1 MQHTLE
7 PLAIVGMSTRLPG
20 ADSAE
25 DFWSLLMNGTDT
37 CRQVP
42 HDVFDIDAYYDETG
56 AARNKM
62 GARTGNW
69 FHGTARKFD
78 APFFGLSKQDVLNM
92 DPQQRLSLMVCYEA
106 LEDAGWTPPTT
117 TTAAAAADSTGVFVA
132 PTCDDYTQH
141 LLPDLQPSFFT
152 GNSRQFL
159 AHRISHFFGFQGV
172 SETIDTACNASFVAL
187 DVACTKIRNGTCSQA
202 LVGGVSVLSQ
212 PQVSIGLDK
221 AHFLSRTGQC
231 KTLDAGADGYSR
243 SDAVSFVMV
252 KKLSDAIKNKDR
264 IYAEILAVGTNHSG
278 ESFSI
283 TFAALMK
290 ALLQESG
297 VPASTVNLIEGH
309 GTGTQAGD
317 WNELSAIHE
326 TLVEGTGRDIENKVV
341 FTSSKANIGHS
352 EGASGLGALI
362 KVMLIFKYGIV
373 PPHIGI
379 RGQLNPRLEPLFAS
393 GHIAVAR
400 EGPMVLPRGQGRL
413 ATAVAS
419 NFGASGSNSCC
430 VVRSFPA
437 SPPVLRNTKAIEHL
451 PVILSARSKT
461 ALQRNIDRLISA
473 IDASPALDLASVC
486 YTLNA
491 RRIQHVHKVA
501 YVASSIPDLRAQLAQ
516 KKSTPSSAQQQH
528 VSTMPNAVSISTLYE
543 VAADLAQRVP
553 AFRRHVARYDTVALL
568 FGLPSF
574 GQSLGATQQQLHR
587 PEAEYAFSYAVS
599 AMVDEWL
606 IKPVSKATGV
616 DSRYGCAL
624 LEGVE
629 ALAGSKLGGSDA
641 ARRGAAA
648 GAGVGAGASLNE
660 LELIDPL
667 SLLGD
672 ASWTYPL
679 AKALT
684 DATASGA
691 QFDWR
696 AIMDDLT
703 PEAQLLALPSY
714 AWDLEEIYVPYS
726 DRALVTASWSDNPVR
741 IGTSSKKA
749 SSKKVEKK
757 QAKPSK
763 APEAVRIS
771 DIVKLLAP
779 NSYELTVD
787 NGKGVLGSIIQTVVD
802 VLAGED
808 FDITSLDLG
817 NLPTTATKLYASV
830 QSTPTGKIFDL
841 TAPAVKGSGAG
852 SLPRGVAGV
861 RTGVSPRNTMAQMFL
876 PIAEQQQKQLM
887 KKGAGAS
894 VIPSTLFYRMVA
906 ATEPVVDK
914 WISSIRVSRDC
925 SAAAASLKRSPASRQ
940 QIAAAVA
947 QAAAWMSN
955 FDKQGHGRRSSA
967 LTFQSYQSQGLDL
980 LPGTTMDQLVI
991 VIFAKRANAEEWA
1004 GQACVLHADGSH
1016 IVGIFENCL
1025 CASGRSAPAP
1035 ASLRLSAP
1043 IAANAKTHTPVPA
1056 SARFSKTTFDFK
1068 ASPASSATA
1077 HSDASSTVLSSGS
1090 TAPSSVGEDSE
1101 DEYEEVEV
1109 EEEVVEKKASS
1120 TGGGVD
1126 AFLKL
1131 VVDTIAEETGTAPA
1145 DIRSSAFADIGI
1157 DSLMSLALL
1166 DRLREG
1172 TSVEIPGSLFID
1184 CATMQDLEE
1193 FAREN
1198 IKEDG
1203 PTAPAAT
1210 TTKVVKKVKKVK
1222 ANSAK
1227 PKKTASVVVSTPTP
1241 AAPVAPA
1248 PAGPSP
1254 VPEATTGA
1262 LTVSAFLKLVV
1273 DIISEETGTSAA
1285 DIMASAFADIGIDS
1299 LMSLA
1304 LLDRL
1309 RDAAAMEI
1317 PGSLFIDCATMQDLE
1332 EFAKE
1337 HLPEAASAAAS
1348 GKSTADVEAKAAAH
1362 PLAIPGADTS
1372 AGTSFD
1378 SLLGELDR
1386 PMKLDFPKIT
1396 QATASAV
1403 LLGGRKTND
1412 GDGPRPIFLIP
1423 DGSGS
1428 AAVFQ
1433 NLPAIGRVAYGLNS
1447 PFLKTGKKW
1456 EGGVPEIA
1464 HHYIAQIKAKQA
1476 TGPYI
1481 IGGWSYGGNVCYEIV
1496 LQLALQGERV
1506 EALLLLDSPCP
1517 RKMPPLPTTILSWAE
1532 ENAALNGLGIKNFP
1546 PNMAAHFRWA
1556 IGTLASYNPPSLPL
1570 PARATGK
1577 GLKTCLLTAVDG
1589 VGADPAEVED
1599 TNETV
1604 SWLFGDRRGLGP
1616 HGWEMLLGEGGV
1628 EVVEF
1633 AGNHFTMMERQFAGG
1648 WAKGIVDFLAK
1659 HGL

>member
-283 TFAALMK
+283 TFVSGNVLVLAAQLERDTDPQIFVFTAVRICSDHSLKLARIAHPFLPFFMNRHAPAQAALMK

-648 GAGVGAGASLNE
+648 GAGVGA
-660 LELIDPL
+660 
-667 SLLGD
+667 
-672 ASWTYPL
+672 
-679 AKALT
+679 
-684 DATASGA
+684 
-691 QFDWR
+691 
-696 AIMDDLT
+696 
-703 PEAQLLALPSY
+703 
-714 AWDLEEIYVPYS
+714 
-726 DRALVTASWSDNPVR
+726 
-741 IGTSSKKA
+741 
-749 SSKKVEKK
+749 
-757 QAKPSK
+757 
-763 APEAVRIS
+763 
-771 DIVKLLAP
+771 
-779 NSYELTVD
+779 
-787 NGKGVLGSIIQTVVD
+787 
-802 VLAGED
+802 
-808 FDITSLDLG
+808 
-817 NLPTTATKLYASV
+817 
-830 QSTPTGKIFDL
+830 
-841 TAPAVKGSGAG
+841 
-852 SLPRGVAGV
+852 
-861 RTGVSPRNTMAQMFL
+861 
-876 PIAEQQQKQLM
+876 
-887 KKGAGAS
+887 
-894 VIPSTLFYRMVA
+894 
-906 ATEPVVDK
+906 
-914 WISSIRVSRDC
+914 
-925 SAAAASLKRSPASRQ
+925 
-940 QIAAAVA
+940 
-947 QAAAWMSN
+947 
-955 FDKQGHGRRSSA
+955 
-967 LTFQSYQSQGLDL
+967 
-980 LPGTTMDQLVI
+980 
-991 VIFAKRANAEEWA
+991 
-1004 GQACVLHADGSH
+1004 
-1016 IVGIFENCL
+1016 
-1025 CASGRSAPAP
+1025 
-1035 ASLRLSAP
+1035 
-1043 IAANAKTHTPVPA
+1043 
-1056 SARFSKTTFDFK
+1056 
-1068 ASPASSATA
+1068 
-1077 HSDASSTVLSSGS
+1077 
-1090 TAPSSVGEDSE
+1090 
-1101 DEYEEVEV
+1101 
-1109 EEEVVEKKASS
+1109 
-1120 TGGGVD
+1120 
-1126 AFLKL
+1126 
-1131 VVDTIAEETGTAPA
+1131 
-1145 DIRSSAFADIGI
+1145 
-1157 DSLMSLALL
+1157 
-1166 DRLREG
+1166 
-1172 TSVEIPGSLFID
+1172 
-1184 CATMQDLEE
+1184 
-1193 FAREN
+1193 
-1198 IKEDG
+1198 
-1203 PTAPAAT
+1203 
-1210 TTKVVKKVKKVK
+1210 
-1222 ANSAK
+1222 
-1227 PKKTASVVVSTPTP
+1227 
-1241 AAPVAPA
+1241 
-1248 PAGPSP
+1248 
-1254 VPEATTGA
+1254 
-1262 LTVSAFLKLVV
+1262 
-1273 DIISEETGTSAA
+1273 
-1285 DIMASAFADIGIDS
+1285 
-1299 LMSLA
+1299 
-1304 LLDRL
+1304 
-1309 RDAAAMEI
+1309 
-1317 PGSLFIDCATMQDLE
+1317 
-1332 EFAKE
+1332 
-1337 HLPEAASAAAS
+1337 
-1348 GKSTADVEAKAAAH
+1348 
-1362 PLAIPGADTS
+1362 
-1372 AGTSFD
+1372 
-1378 SLLGELDR
+1378 
-1386 PMKLDFPKIT
+1386 
-1396 QATASAV
+1396 
-1403 LLGGRKTND
+1403 
-1412 GDGPRPIFLIP
+1412 
-1423 DGSGS
+1423 
-1428 AAVFQ
+1428 
-1433 NLPAIGRVAYGLNS
+1433 
-1447 PFLKTGKKW
+1447 
-1456 EGGVPEIA
+1456 
-1464 HHYIAQIKAKQA
+1464 
-1476 TGPYI
+1476 
-1481 IGGWSYGGNVCYEIV
+1481 
-1496 LQLALQGERV
+1496 
-1506 EALLLLDSPCP
+1506 
-1517 RKMPPLPTTILSWAE
+1517 
-1532 ENAALNGLGIKNFP
+1532 
-1546 PNMAAHFRWA
+1546 
-1556 IGTLASYNPPSLPL
+1556 
-1570 PARATGK
+1570 
-1577 GLKTCLLTAVDG
+1577 
-1589 VGADPAEVED
+1589 
-1599 TNETV
+1599 
-1604 SWLFGDRRGLGP
+1604 
-1616 HGWEMLLGEGGV
+1616 
-1628 EVVEF
+1628 
-1633 AGNHFTMMERQFAGG
+1633 
-1648 WAKGIVDFLAK
+1648 
-1659 HGL
+1659 